1 MKNKIGVLV
10 SGGGTN
16 LQSIIDQ
23 VHNQNNN
30 DATISCVISNVPSAD
45 ALKRA
50 QQAGI
55 PNFVIK
61 HSDYSDRASFEHA
74 LIEVFNQH
82 EVNLVCLAGFMRVLE
97 SGFIQNYQGR
107 ILNIH
112 PSLLPH
118 FRGLHTHQRA
128 LDNNHKEHGCSV
140 HFATAE
146 LDGGPLVIQAHES
159 ILTNDDAQSLAQ
171 RVLEKEHIIY
181 PMCIQWLCDGTI
193 KCEKEVAYYEGR
205 ALTRPLRLDEISVE

>member
-23 VHNQNNN
+23 IHNKNNH
-30 DATISCVISNVPSAD
+30 DAIISCVISNTPSAY
-45 ALKRA
+45 ALERA

-55 PNFVIK
+55 PNHVIE
-61 HSDYSDRASFEHA
+61 HTNYPDRASFEQA
-74 LIEVFNQH
+74 LIEVFDQY

-97 SGFIQNYQGR
+97 DGFIQNYPGR

-128 LDNNHKEHGCSV
+128 LDHQHKEHGCSV

-146 LDGGPLVIQAHES
+146 LDGGPLVIQAHEP
-159 ILTNDDAQSLAQ
+159 ILANDDAQSLAQ
-171 RVLEKEHIIY
+171 RVLKKEHIIY
-181 PMCIQWLCDGTI
+181 PLCIQWLCDGTI
-193 KCEKEVAYYEGR
+193 KCENEVAYYQGQ
-205 ALTRPLRLDEISVE
+205 ALTQPLRLDEIST

>member
-23 VHNQNNN
+23 IHNKNSH
-30 DATISCVISNVPSAD
+30 DAIISCVISNTPSAY
-45 ALKRA
+45 ALRRA

-55 PNFVIK
+55 PNHVIE
-61 HSDYSDRASFEHA
+61 HINYPDRTSFEQA
-74 LIEVFNQH
+74 LIQVFDEY

-97 SGFIQNYQGR
+97 DGFIQNYQGR

-128 LDNNHKEHGCSV
+128 LDHQHKEHGCSV

-146 LDGGPLVIQAHES
+146 LDGGPLVIQAHEP
-159 ILTNDDAQSLAQ
+159 ILANDDAESLAQ

-181 PMCIQWLCDGTI
+181 PLCIQWLCDGTI
-193 KCEKEVAYYEGR
+193 KCENEVAYYQGQ
-205 ALTRPLRLDEISVE
+205 ALTQPLRLDEIST